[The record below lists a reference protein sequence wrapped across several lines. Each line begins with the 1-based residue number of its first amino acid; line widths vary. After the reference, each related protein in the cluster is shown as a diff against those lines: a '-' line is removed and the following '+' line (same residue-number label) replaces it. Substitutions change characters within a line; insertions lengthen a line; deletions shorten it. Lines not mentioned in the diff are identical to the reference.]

1 MPNTNIKQLYGY
13 ILQQMAAE
21 SYFEGNELNSIEEIK
36 KQLYLGANREGYKT
50 NNTDLNEGYP
60 GYTRMTKQ
68 QADEFLDKFKIVH
81 QWSDNPTPT
90 GKRPLPEGIDGK
102 PKLNAG
108 DLLANTGLSATLIQD
123 KATGAFTLAIRSTE
137 FRDWS
142 KGGDGERDKAG
153 ADIESIATKGFALA
167 QLAALEQYYEWL
179 KNNGKLPASAQLNVT
194 GYSLGG
200 HLATVF
206 TEIHRSDKDIS
217 FGETVTFNGAGRGTW
232 NNAAGSERDIIAFYQ
247 KVLIDPEFAPNPG
260 GGIATSLREAA
271 RGKAGQA
278 FDDKNIYTDPRHIWA
293 MEAAQIKFGLSFQ
306 SLEDE
311 YRTGTLAD
319 DKITQVFG
327 YETINNTNMTANSG
341 VHGPALRV
349 GIESQPIL
357 EGALAGFI
365 GTGDFGNGHSI
376 TLIAD
381 SLALQRAMH
390 QVDSSF
396 NLDKF
401 IQLLPAASHRKTTN
415 GVNANYEFDALEN
428 LLDPLRKLVFG
439 DNTPTTP
446 FKEGA
451 SGFGD
456 INKRADF
463 HENIKILVESE
474 GFKKIAGKA
483 KIHPIPGVE
492 ALVSKASQN
501 NAEGIAYRYALKNL
515 NPFAV
520 EGADYD
526 AHNKGKELDRYDA
539 GTQTG
544 QLTDQWIEDRAA
556 MLAHVMQANTQDT
569 EGPLN
574 IPGATG
580 MHYEDIASGKKID
593 IGLPDNVVEKRQTVF
608 GDGKS
613 NVLTGKKLQDHLYGG
628 SGADTLEGKDGADY
642 LEGNDGD
649 DILDG
654 GAGGDTLLGGAGND
668 TYRLQTGSD
677 GIDTITDTQGT
688 NVIEVNGTAVKGAF
702 SLVEGMGGDIY
713 YSADKAYQLRST
725 VDGVWRL
732 SAKDV
737 GTGQYA
743 AVADIKG
750 WKDGQFGLTIGAP
763 IAEPERVELL
773 YPNSNAYL
781 AFDGAGA
788 PRGVSFAG
796 GNMSDSFNGTA
807 YSDVITT
814 GGGNGNYVNAFG
826 GDDMVVG
833 GDGREFIRTG
843 GNGSVATASDDD
855 IAFGGEGS
863 DVLMGGSGDDQL
875 WGGFDNGE
883 NATTGADSGDR
894 GDWLSGEGGNDML
907 GGSRRSDVMFGGAG
921 EDVMEGGAG
930 ADLMLGDAQYTPF
943 SKAIGLTQ
951 SGSTQS
957 FTWSDTAGDMARVSS
972 ANYALHPVMVASG
985 LAFNW
990 TWTPSGTDDHT
1001 LTVPVGLIT
1010 NQRLAPGGGADV
1022 MDAGEGDDWMAGQTG
1037 SDVMYGGAG
1046 NDVMFGDDNAA
1057 ATTTAEAD
1065 AGLDLMYGDDG
1076 DDRMY
1081 GGAKADVLD
1090 GGAGN
1095 DKLFGEVGNDLLLG
1109 GAGDDE
1115 LSGNEDD
1122 DSLGGGD
1129 GSDRLLGGDGNDALQ
1144 GDGGADILEGGAGN
1158 DFLHG
1163 GLGQD
1168 QLQGGDGDDTYAF
1181 DLGDD
1186 AGVISTASDSA
1197 GDNTVALSGGSL
1209 SAMQLT
1215 GSGSDWTLHYSA
1227 NDTVKLSGNF
1237 SISWAGKTYTTA
1249 EFVQAIA
1256 DATPT
1261 SNPPDP
1267 DPVNRAPA
1275 VATPLADASA
1285 RKGDAWTYLVP
1296 GFTFA
1301 DPDAGDTLAY
1311 SATLADGSAL
1321 PAWLSFDAATRT
1333 FSGTAPANAAVGP
1346 LGLKVTATD
1355 AGGLSA
1361 STGFTLAIT
1370 AGTNGVPVAGQP
1382 LPNASVDEDVAWTY
1396 TVPADAFTDPDAG
1409 DTLVY
1414 TATLADGGA
1423 LPAWLQFD
1431 AATRTFSGT
1440 PGNGDVTANAASLAI
1455 VVRATDPLGASA
1467 VQPLA
1472 LQVRNVNDA
1481 PTVGAPLAS
1490 QQVKEGEA
1498 LAFVLPADAF
1508 ADVDAGD
1515 SLSLQASLA
1524 GGALPAWLQFDA
1536 ATGTFS
1542 GSAPSGSAGVLQV
1555 TVTATDRAGATA
1567 SQSLQVVVTP
1577 GTPATNNPPTVTA
1590 APADATA
1597 TENAAWTY
1605 TLPANTFTDP
1615 EGQALVY
1622 SVTLADGSALPSWVQ
1637 FDAATR
1643 TFSGTP
1649 GSAAVGSLSLR
1660 VRATDPAGAMA
1671 SAVFALTVAPQSSG
1685 SGDQVL
1691 QADDQN
1697 TPLVGGN
1704 GNDVLTGSWASST
1717 LSGGGGNDRLVAT
1730 GGPQN
1735 VLDGG
1740 EGDDEIT
1747 GGWGNDR
1754 LSGGEGN
1761 NTIRANGASSVITA
1775 GAGND
1780 TITGSWGDDQIDA
1793 GGGNNRIDAGGG
1805 KNAVVA
1811 GAGDDTITAGWGDD
1825 TIDAGNGANTVDA
1838 GGGTN
1843 HITTG
1848 SGSDAVRADGNNTIA
1863 TGGGNDQITTT
1874 WGADT
1879 IDAGAGDD
1887 VINAGGGGNTLR
1899 GGLGNDQFISTDWS
1913 DDRYLFARGDG
1924 QDTISDGGGQDVL
1937 VLEDVRSD
1945 QLWFTQVGNDLALN
1959 VLGTQDTILVKDWY
1973 SSGNQFHME
1982 QIKTSDGKTLLDGQV
1997 HNLVQAMSAFAP
2009 PAAGQTTLPASYQSA
2024 LAPVLAAN
2032 WQ

>member
-1 MPNTNIKQLYGY
+1 MIYNWTQIGIKEITSLYLY
-13 ILQQMAAE
+13 KQMATP
-21 SYFEGNELNSIEEIK
+21 SDLTNETII
-36 KQLYLGANREGYKT
+36 
-50 NNTDLNEGYP
+50 
-60 GYTRMTKQ
+60 
-68 QADEFLDKFKIVH
+68 
-81 QWSDNPTPT
+81 
-90 GKRPLPEGIDGK
+90 RPKDVSE
-102 PKLNAG
+102 
-108 DLLANTGLSATLIQD
+108 TM
-123 KATGAFTLAIRSTE
+123 RY
-137 FRDWS
+137 
-142 KGGDGERDKAG
+142 G
-153 ADIESIATKGFALA
+153 ADIEVDMFTYMTTGPGRFALGSESAMVQAFFSTVSDLSWMEPGKAYKKADLISHLQLDPKSDRITIRQVELADAASDYWQRSYIWNSGLFKLSDDVTFTIDAEGKRSINNYSVRPFNEDFDFEGGGIIAAVANSVLEAGIDPWKIGRKVNINFVDGGMQTKTYTAADISSETLRHISHVVSGAVHMTSGHIGLAAIQA
-167 QLAALEQYYEWL
+167 QLWDGGVTKYLYKDKAIIYGTPDSDVLSE
-179 KNNGKLPASAQLNVT
+179 AQLNDLPLVSQLKSY
-194 GYSLGG
+194 GQS
-200 HLATVF
+200 
-206 TEIHRSDKDIS
+206 
-217 FGETVTFNGAGRGTW
+217 NGVA
-232 NNAAGSERDIIAFYQ
+232 
-247 KVLIDPEFAPNPG
+247 
-260 GGIATSLREAA
+260 
-271 RGKAGQA
+271 
-278 FDDKNIYTDPRHIWA
+278 
-293 MEAAQIKFGLSFQ
+293 
-306 SLEDE
+306 
-311 YRTGTLAD
+311 
-319 DKITQVFG
+319 
-327 YETINNTNMTANSG
+327 
-341 VHGPALRV
+341 
-349 GIESQPIL
+349 
-357 EGALAGFI
+357 
-365 GTGDFGNGHSI
+365 
-376 TLIAD
+376 LIAD
-381 SLALQRAMH
+381 GG
-390 QVDSSF
+390 
-396 NLDKF
+396 N
-401 IQLLPAASHRKTTN
+401 
-415 GVNANYEFDALEN
+415 
-428 LLDPLRKLVFG
+428 
-439 DNTPTTP
+439 
-446 FKEGA
+446 
-451 SGFGD
+451 
-456 INKRADF
+456 
-463 HENIKILVESE
+463 
-474 GFKKIAGKA
+474 
-483 KIHPIPGVE
+483 
-492 ALVSKASQN
+492 
-501 NAEGIAYRYALKNL
+501 
-515 NPFAV
+515 
-520 EGADYD
+520 
-526 AHNKGKELDRYDA
+526 
-539 GTQTG
+539 
-544 QLTDQWIEDRAA
+544 
-556 MLAHVMQANTQDT
+556 DT
-569 EGPLN
+569 
-574 IPGATG
+574 
-580 MHYEDIASGKKID
+580 
-593 IGLPDNVVEKRQTVF
+593 
-608 GDGKS
+608 
-613 NVLTGKKLQDHLYGG
+613 LTGGSKSDYLQGG

-642 LEGNDGD
+642 LEG
-649 DILDG
+649 
-654 GAGGDTLLGGAGND
+654 GADAD
-668 TYRLQTGSD
+668 TYVLQTGLT
-677 GIDTITDTQGT
+677 GIDTLVDSGSNTLQVDGKT
-688 NVIEVNGTAVKGAF
+688 VSGAF
-702 SLVEGMGGDIY
+702 AQVAGMGGYIY

-957 FTWSDTAGDMARVSS
+957 FTWSGTAGDMARVSS

>member
-1 MPNTNIKQLYGY
+1 MSIANIQNLHD
-13 ILQQMAAE
+13 LAE
-21 SYFEGNELNSIEEIK
+21 TSLATY
-36 KQLYLGANREGYKT
+36 A
-50 NNTDLNEGYP
+50 
-60 GYTRMTKQ
+60 
-68 QADEFLDKFKIVH
+68 FLDSSMREDVALAARLQKVDVGASFTLDQATNFVAKY
-81 QWSDNPTPT
+81 
-90 GKRPLPEGIDGK
+90 
-102 PKLNAG
+102 KLLSSQPNVETNG
-108 DLLANTGLSATLIQD
+108 FSATVFQD
-123 KATGAFTLAIRSTE
+123 KESGTKVLALRGTE
-137 FRDWS
+137 FTQGLGQILVDGLVADGLGI
-142 KGGDGERDKAG
+142 GGSGYANLQGLEMCRYWKRLNTVGGQAVSYTDAELINLYALKLGPVAG
-153 ADIESIATKGFALA
+153 T
-167 QLAALEQYYEWL
+167 AALTMPPLTLLVSAGFVAFANGL
-179 KNNGKLPASAQLNVT
+179 KADVGVDSGVAGEAVIAKGEKIDVT
-194 GYSLGG
+194 GHSLGG
-200 HLATVF
+200 HLAQLFSRIFPESINEVVTLNAPTFF
-206 TEIHRSDKDIS
+206 TQGDAYLNLLGFSSKKGAQVTRIEADGDGIHVLGNVS
-217 FGETVTFNGAGRGTW
+217 FGTVVSIAQETNPGAVAAISSNHSSINGVDAL
-232 NNAAGSERDIIAFYQ
+232 NLIAVLAKFDPSRVNDSTYFSNLIRASANTADPSYEKLTDALL
-247 KVLIDPEFAPNPG
+247 KVLRGPSVDPLPVG
-260 GGIATSLREAA
+260 GGGNLSTRTKLYATLSSL
-271 RGKAGQA
+271 Q
-278 FDDKNIYTDPRHIWA
+278 TDPLL
-293 MEAAQIKFGLSFQ
+293 KDLVGGL
-306 SLEDE
+306 
-311 YRTGTLAD
+311 R
-319 DKITQVFG
+319 I
-327 YETINNTNMTANSG
+327 
-341 VHGPALRV
+341 GPASAAL
-349 GIESQPIL
+349 
-357 EGALAGFI
+357 GALARS
-365 GTGDFGNGHSI
+365 DFSALVALKDLSPIVVSDGGSGALVTHWQRTRS
-376 TLIAD
+376 AD
-381 SLALQRAMH
+381 YSAWQA
-390 QVDSSF
+390 DKSS
-396 NLDKF
+396 
-401 IQLLPAASHRKTTN
+401 T
-415 GVNANYEFDALEN
+415 
-428 LLDPLRKLVFG
+428 
-439 DNTPTTP
+439 TPTI
-446 FKEGA
+446 F
-451 SGFGD
+451 
-456 INKRADF
+456 
-463 HENIKILVESE
+463 
-474 GFKKIAGKA
+474 
-483 KIHPIPGVE
+483 
-492 ALVSKASQN
+492 
-501 NAEGIAYRYALKNL
+501 
-515 NPFAV
+515 
-520 EGADYD
+520 
-526 AHNKGKELDRYDA
+526 
-539 GTQTG
+539 
-544 QLTDQWIEDRAA
+544 TDQWIADRAA
-556 MLAHVMQANTQDT
+556 MLDALIKRNQDDNTNATISGSQDLRFVDAASET
-569 EGPLN
+569 DLRLGSLL
-574 IPGATG
+574 TG
-580 MHYEDIASGKKID
+580 DADRKQF
-593 IGLPDNVVEKRQTVF
+593 RF
-608 GDGKS
+608 GDDRT
-613 NVLTGKKLQDHLYGG
+613 NALTGGNKEDHLYGMAG
-628 SGADTLEGKDGADY
+628 DDTLNGQGGADY
-642 LEGNDGD
+642 LE
-649 DILDG
+649 
-654 GAGGDTLLGGAGND
+654 GGAGND
-668 TYRLQTGSD
+668 TYLLQTGTG
-677 GIDTITDTQGT
+677 GIDTLVESQGT
-688 NVIEVNGTAVKGAF
+688 NTIKVNGTTVSGAF

-713 YSADKAYQLRST
+713 YSADKAYQLRTT

-732 SAKDV
+732 SAKDA

-743 AVADIKG
+743 AVADLSG

-763 IAEPERVELL
+763 VAQPDRIELL
-773 YPNSNAYL
+773 YPISNAYL

-921 EDVMEGGAG
+921 EDVMKGGAG
-930 ADLMLGDAQYTPF
+930 VDLMLGDAQYTPF

-1370 AGTNGVPVAGQP
+1370 AGANGVPVAGQP